1 MLANECRLMACW
13 ILYGMQSDEQTSLT
27 AFFTIRLPGHAWR
40 AVVGCAVSEIQQEC
54 TTSHG
59 PHACSDR
66 WPRHGS
72 YPY

>member
-1 MLANECRLMACW
+1 MLPNECRLMACW

-27 AFFTIRLPGHAWR
+27 AFFTIRLPGHAWG